1 MHSQTHSAFPYIHIF
16 HPVTYACKH
25 LYTHSHMLI
34 LKLTYLHTQTCAH
47 MLIYLLKLAYIHTV
61 PYLHAHTNIYTVT
74 YSLEVRERTPQLS
87 NQSTASKKYFLCIHF
102 CATCIMGLLCWSNE
116 KLSKKKGP
124 GFCQAL
130 YWLHL
135 PWNSVLLGD
144 EHLHWPSWWP
154 WEKPWAERLE
164 QGSDQ
169 LVMAAVVMDPSQGPG
184 VWSDR

>member
-1 MHSQTHSAFPYIHIF
+1 MQTSVHTLTRAHTQTHIFTHTNLCSHAHLLTQTRIHSHSSVF
-16 HPVTYACKH
+16 TCSHKH
-25 LYTHSHMLI
+25 LYSHI
-34 LKLTYLHTQTCAH
+34 FTRSQGED
-47 MLIYLLKLAYIHTV
+47 
-61 PYLHAHTNIYTVT
+61 P
-74 YSLEVRERTPQLS
+74 PQLS

-144 EHLHWPSWWP
+144 KHLHWPSWWP

-169 LVMAAVVMDPSQGPG
+169 LVMAAVVLDPSQGPG